1 MTLQEATRWCAV
13 LKNQMNSE
21 TLCKVYPVADIKAI
35 PKSYKSFK
43 PPVKKRAYN
52 VKKVTK
58 VKKSKVD
65 KFVSNL

>member
-1 MTLQEATRWCAV
+1 
-13 LKNQMNSE
+13 MNSE